1 MSQPVFPPGIPARPT
16 FTPPPNQGSSASLPP
31 SLEQIVRI
39 AYEQGHSDVHL
50 GIGESPRFRARG
62 EITRSDWPPTEPSEF
77 QDWLGELLTPQQID
91 LFRQSKEFDGA
102 HAFPFV
108 RVRINLFDALKGA
121 AMVLRLIPQK
131 ILSLDDLNLPPVL
144 QELCAYPK

>member
-16 FTPPPNQGSSASLPP
+16 FTASPIQQPSASPPP

-39 AYEQGHSDVHL
+39 AYDQGHSDIHL

-62 EITRSDWPPTEPSEF
+62 EIIRSDWPPTEPSEF
-77 QDWLGELLTPQQID
+77 QDWLRELLTPQQID
-91 LFRQSKEFDGA
+91 HFRQCKEFDGA
-102 HAFPFV
+102 HAFSFV

-121 AMVLRLIPQK
+121 AMVLRLIPQ
-131 ILSLDDLNLPPVL
+131 LSLIHI
-144 QELCAYPK
+144 